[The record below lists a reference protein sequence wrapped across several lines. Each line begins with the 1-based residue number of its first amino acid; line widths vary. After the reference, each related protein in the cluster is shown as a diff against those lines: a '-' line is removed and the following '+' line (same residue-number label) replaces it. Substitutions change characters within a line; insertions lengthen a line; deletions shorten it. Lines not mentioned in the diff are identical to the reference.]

1 MFRTNKYQAKIF
13 QVGHPGCYTSCVW
26 EGRMYSSRTSPRFF
40 WTGSWS
46 INVNE
51 SYLFQEGRDLHDLK
65 NGKSPQWDNF

>member
-1 MFRTNKYQAKIF
+1 MLRT
-13 QVGHPGCYTSCVW
+13 
-26 EGRMYSSRTSPRFF
+26 RTSPRFF

-46 INVNE
+46 INLNE